1 MRIYCM
7 SDIHG
12 CMAEFVDA
20 LALVWDH
27 LDEPDTMLCLLGTI
41 FMEAQMV
48 MQSWIR

>member
-27 LDEPDTMLCLLGTI
+27 LDAVSYTHLRAHET
-41 FMEAQMV
+41 
-48 MQSWIR
+48 

>member
-12 CMAEFVDA
+12 CIAEFVDA

-27 LDEPDTMLCLLGTI
+27 LDEPDTMYALPAWGLHSWRRRWLCSPG
-41 FMEAQMV
+41 
-48 MQSWIR
+48 